1 MNKNILKRLALAFVL
16 VFETVKTVHGL
27 KCYECGSCSDPFDK
41 KTGTEVDCATSCG
54 KVKATSGSDQLTAR
68 GCLDKKIDNGCATGE
83 FKKVKGTVCSCDKD
97 LCNAGNQP
105 QVSILPVVAGAAAV
119 LTKLLL
125 KQL

>member
-1 MNKNILKRLALAFVL
+1 MNKNIWIRLAWAFVL
-16 VFETVKTVHGL
+16 VFETVKTVQGL
-27 KCYECGSCSDPFDK
+27 KCYECDDCVDPFNK
-41 KTGTEVDCATSCG
+41 NKATEVTCDTSCG
-54 KVKATSGSDQLTAR
+54 KAKETTGSNQAVAR

-83 FKKVKGTVCSCDKD
+83 FKKVKGSICACNKD

-105 QVSILPVVAGAAAV
+105 QVSIIPVVAGAAAV